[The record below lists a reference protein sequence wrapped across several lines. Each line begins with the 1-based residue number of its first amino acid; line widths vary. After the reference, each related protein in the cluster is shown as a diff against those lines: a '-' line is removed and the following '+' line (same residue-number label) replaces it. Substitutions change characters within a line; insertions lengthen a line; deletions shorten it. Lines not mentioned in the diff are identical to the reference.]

1 MVSWCRHTHFRFENP
16 LNFSCKPHSSRAE
29 YVNWMAHHFSQH
41 RNENRVVYKATAF
54 SSTCIFC
61 IHKQYSIP
69 WRLPHIFFFFV
80 IFLFAFR
87 FILFSTA
94 HKKVTAAESGK
105 MYKIVM
111 RNHVHVIRR
120 HNCRTS
126 RRFEG
131 NTSGENEYAGDQHKS
146 QFRTETLFRNNER
159 VGGPW
164 NISWPS

>member
-1 MVSWCRHTHFRFENP
+1 MVSWCRHTHFTFREPSQFLLRIEWHTTFRSIATRTASSIRRQHSVRLAYFVFTNSTRFP
-16 LNFSCKPHSSRAE
+16 D
-29 YVNWMAHHFSQH
+29 
-41 RNENRVVYKATAF
+41 AF
-54 SSTCIFC
+54 LVF
-61 IHKQYSIP
+61 
-69 WRLPHIFFFFV
+69 FFFFV